1 MIYKPTIFMICLI
14 FVMMFAVAITKDLDY
29 QEAKKREV
37 MLQNDWIVARDTIK
51 QALKEIEPKD
61 SDLKHESNANEIMM
75 RLKDKD
81 LTVVKHAKSN

>member
-1 MIYKPTIFMICLI
+1 MIFKPTIFLLCLI
-14 FVMMFAVAITKDLDY
+14 MFLVIVLPVAQKLDY
-29 QEAKKREV
+29 DNAKMREV
-37 MLQNDWIVARDTIK
+37 MAQTDWIVARDTIK

-75 RLKDKD
+75 RLKDKN